1 MAIRKFLLLVTIC
14 ILLSPLP
21 NCLGEELLDK
31 VTITKIE
38 FFQKGKLVEVVN
50 DDAPVRIRTYLKAE
64 EMMTE
69 FRDKFLLIFYLNDL
83 PVRTFPI
90 SDIKYTPFIDY
101 LWEKPT
107 SGLHSVGAS
116 LGTPTGVGERVYYNI
131 FIEEVKPVLK
141 INSLEIDT
149 TRRIEVGDKVKFF
162 LFVSNDSEKV
172 ILPGDF
178 IVRLQ
183 LKAKEEEE
191 EEEETTAAAAE
202 EEIIEEEEKEK
213 EKERI
218 IFLDFRE
225 TPR

>member
-50 DDAPVRIRTYLKAE
+50 DDVPVRIRTYLKAE
-64 EMMTE
+64 EMITE
-69 FRDKFLLIFYLNDL
+69 FRDKFFLIFYLNDL

-116 LGTPTGVGERVYYNI
+116 LGTPTGVGDAI
-131 FIEEVKPVLK
+131 FVAPVAGQ
-141 INSLEIDT
+141 D
-149 TRRIEVGDKVKFF
+149 
-162 LFVSNDSEKV
+162 
-172 ILPGDF
+172 
-178 IVRLQ
+178 
-183 LKAKEEEE
+183 
-191 EEEETTAAAAE
+191 
-202 EEIIEEEEKEK
+202 
-213 EKERI
+213 
-218 IFLDFRE
+218 
-225 TPR
+225 